1 MFGTNGQA
9 SVRVA
14 KSKNEVCFEAKR
26 KAGAAPLYNQ
36 SETALLMTRKDSEKD
51 SERPHY
57 YSQFWLDIAAGKRT
71 IGGPKPEDGEAV
83 DTDIVE
89 PVLQRRPGRASEPE
103 EFHHSPLPA
112 NGYREEIIHPI
123 ADEEYSDAEED
134 LAQDHLGQDQEELNG
149 GDYPDDLPLEDE
161 DVPDVDLSD
170 EEEENALEEN
180 ALEENEN
187 IDYEEEDTEWGNRG
201 RKKAKP
207 TRPNKVPLKKPG
219 KPRRGGF

>member
-1 MFGTNGQA
+1 
-9 SVRVA
+9 
-14 KSKNEVCFEAKR
+14 
-26 KAGAAPLYNQ
+26 
-36 SETALLMTRKDSEKD
+36 MTRKDSEKD

-83 DTDIVE
+83 DTDTVE
-89 PVLQRRPGRASEPE
+89 PVLQRRPGRASEPD

-112 NGYREEIIHPI
+112 NGYREEIIHPT
-123 ADEEYSDAEED
+123 ADEEYSDSEED
-134 LAQDHLGQDQEELNG
+134 LVQDQEELDG
-149 GDYPDDLPLEDE
+149 VDYPDDLPLEDE

-180 ALEENEN
+180 EN
-187 IDYEEEDTEWGNRG
+187 IDYEDEDTEWGNRN

-207 TRPNKVPLKKPG
+207 TRANKAPLKKPG